1 MENTIEKGTYEI
13 IQQRLQTQ
21 RMELISRMESLNSE
35 RKKIFGAVDF
45 KLLSNVRINTEHNC
59 LARDI
64 VSVGNL
70 CLFGY
75 NVRLGLKTVL
85 EVEDVFS
92 VFQFENN
99 EFHPQNIQMIQD
111 AVFADELKNLYKFY
125 RNTQFSRFLVRENFL
140 YMIFQLSESASD
152 VKAFKWLVEKDQL
165 VYMDSRSASE
175 VRFPLQHEFEWTKA
189 TRDMQ
194 RIGKNPHISI
204 VDKVFVETVGG
215 NLTIKV
221 EDNTEDGLGIYNEDV
236 EQHDQSLDDAE
247 VHFCDLGNLV
257 LLKIKPYLE
266 RERFFIFNHRI
277 KNVVR
282 VDTLK
287 DAGILLPDQQGIIL
301 SNGYYLQTGE
311 NKIFDRVIEGVKFLR
326 KITSPNG
333 EDYLY
338 VFYEEKNHDFVILSY
353 NVIDQSVK
361 TPIFCNGYTL
371 FKNGELCYFNAENE
385 PSKNH
390 LIQIWQ
396 TPYTHEL
403 IPNEEFKNH
412 ELYKIGNK
420 PIVKAMAEI
429 QELVVLLSKEDSYN
443 GLYDDIQRKTQ
454 SIKDAY
460 FWLKNKTV
468 GLLIEPLQEIKK
480 IAITA
485 IDEFE
490 KVKQIKANTA
500 EAFQTVKTKVDK
512 ILFDTK
518 SATFDTLDA
527 YVSLLSQMRSIRG
540 EMIELKNLRYID
552 LAEVEILEQ
561 KVAERSDV
569 LSQACVQFL
578 LQDNALDFYQ
588 NQLVSITSQVN
599 ELTKVIDANALERDF
614 DTLSLQLELLI
625 DIVNNL
631 KVEDTS
637 HATKIIENISVIFSQ
652 LNQQRVALRNKKR
665 QLSEKESVADFQAQM
680 TLFEQS
686 MVNFLDLAT
695 SPEKCDEY
703 LTKLSIQLEELEG
716 RFVDFDNFIE
726 IIAQKREAIY
736 AAFESQKIS
745 LVEARNRRTS
755 SLFTSAERV
764 LKGIQSR
771 LASFATAIEI
781 NGYFASDLMVDK
793 VRNVAEQLRNLE
805 DTAKSE
811 DLENKLKV
819 LQQEALRALKD
830 KNELFET
837 GENIIKLG
845 DYRFAVNSQKLDLTL
860 VVKDQKFFYHL
871 TGTSF
876 YEEVVSEAL
885 LDYKDVWEQQLPSEN
900 AVVQRAE
907 YLAWRAF
914 LALSEADNITT
925 ELLKQTI
932 QNHLSQHYG
941 EGYVKGVH
949 DEDAL
954 TILEVLIEKK
964 QSLGLLRYDGNTR
977 TGAQLFWNFLPEE
990 QKKFYKKQLTSTS
1003 LMKQYF
1009 VDAKEPKYLI
1019 QTLSVAMK
1027 HFVEQHHLGLDF
1039 DTYEAARYLL
1049 EEQATNGFILSKPAQ
1064 QLMEAFQNDLKEKN
1078 ADWVFK
1084 DAMEPLLNHPT
1095 ELWQLT
1101 HQWVASFVE
1110 TQKKAVDS
1118 SVIAETTIFI
1128 ITQDVDI
1135 LNTNATEGNTI
1146 IQSLKSIQHDQTNHS
1161 YSFDYHTFGA
1171 RLRYFCHV
1179 TQPKF
1184 LALQKHK
1191 HQWIEVKRK
1200 EMRLHEFEPK
1210 VLTSFVRNKLI
1221 NQVYFPLIGANFAKQ
1236 MGAFGQNQRTDR
1248 SGMLLLIS
1256 PPGYGKTTLMEYVAE
1271 RLGLIFM
1278 KINGP
1283 SIGHQITSIDPAEAT
1298 NAAAKQELNKL
1309 NLAFEMSDN
1318 VMLYLDDIQ
1327 HCNPEFLQKFISLAD
1342 GQRKMD
1348 GIYNGVSKTYDL
1360 RGKRFCVV
1368 MAGNPYT
1375 ESGDKF
1381 QIPDML
1387 SNRADIYNL
1396 GDTAKNR
1403 LELFKLSLIENGLTS
1418 NNYLKALTQFGLE
1431 NLYELVDYCVNQES
1445 VLPDLEGNFATQEI
1459 EEGIQVLRK
1468 VMFIRDI
1475 VLQVNAQY
1483 IASAAMSDD
1492 YRTEPAFKLQGS
1504 YRDMNKLMSG
1514 VVPILNDEEVLQ
1526 LVLDHYQNESQMLT
1540 SDAEGNLLKL
1550 FEMINV
1556 LNETQATR
1564 WKTIKETFQKN
1575 NRFKGLGDADKM
1587 TQIIAQMSLFVD
1599 GLEGIQKALKK

>member
-1 MENTIEKGTYEI
+1 MENSIEKGTYEI

-21 RMELISRMESLNSE
+21 RTELVSRVESLNTE

-45 KLLSNVRINTEHNC
+45 KLLSNFRINTEHNC

-64 VSVGNL
+64 VSIGNL

-75 NVRLGLKTVL
+75 NVRLGLKTILDVD
-85 EVEDVFS
+85 DVFS
-92 VFQFENN
+92 VYHFQNN
-99 EFHPQNIQMIQD
+99 EFQPLTTQIIHD
-111 AVFADELKNLYKFY
+111 TVFANELNNLYKFY

-140 YMIFQLSESASD
+140 YMIFQLSESVSD
-152 VKAFKWLVEKDQL
+152 IKAFKWLIEKDQL
-165 VYMDSRSASE
+165 IYMDSRSASE

-204 VDKVFVETVGG
+204 VDKVFVETVSG

-221 EDNTEDGLGIYNEDV
+221 EDNTEDGFGIYNEEV
-236 EQHDQSLDDAE
+236 EQRDQSLDDAE
-247 VHFCDLGNLV
+247 VYFCDLGNLV

-266 RERFFIFNHRI
+266 KERYFIFNHRI

-311 NKIFDRVIEGVKFLR
+311 NKIFDRVIQGVKFLQ
-326 KITSPNG
+326 KIASPNG

-371 FKNGELCYFNAENE
+371 FANGELCYFNTEND

-396 TPYTHEL
+396 TPYTFEL

-429 QELVVLLSKEDSYN
+429 QELVVLLSKQDSYN
-443 GLYDDIQRKTQ
+443 GLYEDIQRKAQ

-460 FWLKNKTV
+460 FWLKNKSV

-480 IAITA
+480 IAVTA

-490 KVKQIKANTA
+490 KVKQIKSNTA
-500 EAFQTVKTKVDK
+500 EAFITVKTKVDK

-518 SATFDTLDA
+518 SASFDSLDA
-527 YVSLLSQMRSIRG
+527 YVNLLSQMRSIRG
-540 EMIELKNLRYID
+540 EIIELKNLRYID
-552 LAEVEILEQ
+552 IDQVTLLE
-561 KVAERSDV
+561 KNVAERADQ

-578 LQDNALDFYQ
+578 LQDNALVYYQ
-588 NQLVSITSQVN
+588 NQLIKSTGSVSD
-599 ELTKVIDANALERDF
+599 LTKVIDANALEKDF

-665 QLSEKESVADFQAQM
+665 QLSEKEAVADFQAQM

-716 RFVDFDNFIE
+716 KFVDFDNFIE
-726 IIAQKREAIY
+726 IISQKREAIY
-736 AAFESQKIS
+736 GAFESKKVS

-771 LASFATAIEI
+771 VASFTTPIEI

-793 VRNVAEQLRNLE
+793 IRNVAEQLRTLE

-830 KNELFET
+830 KNELFED

-860 VVKDQKFFYHL
+860 VVKDQKFYYHL

-876 YEEVVSEAL
+876 YELVNTDVLAHFKEVW
-885 LDYKDVWEQQLPSEN
+885 DQQLPSEN
-900 AVVQRAE
+900 KKVYRAE
-907 YLAWRAF
+907 YLAWKVF
-914 LALSEADNITT
+914 SSLNSNEVLSADVLKEA
-925 ELLKQTI
+925 I
-932 QNHLSQHYG
+932 QQHLSQNYG

-949 DEDAL
+949 DDDAL
-954 TILEVLIEKK
+954 AILEVLMDKK
-964 QSLGLLRYDGNTR
+964 NSLGLLQYDPFTR
-977 TGAQLFWNFLPEE
+977 TSAQLFWHFLPETT
-990 QKKFYKKQLTSTS
+990 KKFYKKQLVSSS

-1009 VDAKEPKYLI
+1009 VDSKEPKHLI
-1019 QTLSVAMK
+1019 EALTGAMND
-1027 HFVEQHHLGLDF
+1027 FSRQHILNLAF
-1039 DTYEAARYLL
+1039 NTNEAARYLW
-1049 EEQATNGFILSKPAQ
+1049 EEQSTAGFVISTAAQ
-1064 QLMEAFQNDLKEKN
+1064 DLMEAFLNDLRDKN
-1078 ADWVFK
+1078 ADLVFK
-1084 DAMEPLLNHPT
+1084 DAMQPLVAHPA

-1101 HQWVASFVE
+1101 RQWVVSYVE
-1110 TQKKAVDS
+1110 S
-1118 SVIAETTIFI
+1118 NSLTTDEAIISEATVFI
-1128 ITQDVDI
+1128 ITQDIDI
-1135 LNTNATEGNTI
+1135 LNRNFTEGNAQI
-1146 IQSLKSIQHDQTNHS
+1146 PSLKSIQNENADSS
-1161 YSFDYHTFGA
+1161 YYFDYHSFGY
-1171 RLRYFCHV
+1171 RLHYFCTV
-1179 TQPKF
+1179 TQPQYF
-1184 LALQKHK
+1184 ELQTLK
-1191 HQWIEVKRK
+1191 HQWIEAKRR

-1210 VLTSFVRNKLI
+1210 VLSSFVRNKLI

-1256 PPGYGKTTLMEYVAE
+1256 PPGYGKTTLMEYMAE

-1298 NAAAKQELNKL
+1298 NAAAKQELMKL

-1348 GIYNGVSKTYDL
+1348 GVYNGVSKTYDL

-1375 ESGDKF
+1375 ESGEKF

-1387 SNRADIYNL
+1387 TNRADIYNL

-1418 NNYLKALTQFGLE
+1418 NTYLKSLTQFGLE
-1431 NLYELVDYCVNQES
+1431 NLYKLVDYCINQETI
-1445 VLPDLEGNFATQEI
+1445 LPDLEGNFASQEVK
-1459 EEGIQVLRK
+1459 EGIQVLKK

-1514 VVPILNDEEVLQ
+1514 VVPILNDDEVMQ

-1540 SDAEGNLLKL
+1540 SDAEANLLKL
-1550 FEMINV
+1550 FELIGV
-1556 LNETQATR
+1556 LNDTQKER
-1564 WKTIKETFQKN
+1564 WQSIKETFLKN
-1575 NRFKGLGDADKM
+1575 NKFKGLGDADKM

-1599 GLEGIQKALKK
+1599 GLEGIKKVLDK

>member
-1 MENTIEKGTYEI
+1 MENSIEKGTYEI
-13 IQQRLQTQ
+13 IQQRLQNQ
-21 RMELISRMESLNSE
+21 RMELIARVDALNDE
-35 RKKIFGAVDF
+35 RKKIFGSVDF

-59 LARDI
+59 MARDI

-99 EFHPQNIQMIQD
+99 EFQPQSIEIIKD
-111 AVFADELKNLYKFY
+111 DVFADELKNLYKFY
-125 RNTQFSRFLVRENFL
+125 RNTQFSRFLIRENFL
-140 YMIFQLSESASD
+140 YMIFQLSESPSD
-152 VKAFKWLVEKDQL
+152 LKAFKWLIEKETL
-165 VYMDSRSASE
+165 IYMDSRSASE
-175 VRFPLQHEFEWTKA
+175 VRFPLQHEFEWIKA

-215 NLTIKV
+215 SLTIKV
-221 EDNTEDGLGIYNEDV
+221 EDNTEDGLGIYNEEV
-236 EQHDQSLDDAE
+236 NQRDQSLDDAE
-247 VHFCDLGNLV
+247 IHFCDLGNLV

-266 RERFFIFNHRI
+266 SERYFIFNHRV
-277 KNVVR
+277 KKVVR

-301 SNGYYLQTGE
+301 SNGYYLQTGD
-311 NKIFDRVIEGVKFLR
+311 NKIFDRIIEGVKFLR
-326 KITSPNG
+326 KIASPNG

-338 VFYEEKNHDFVILSY
+338 IFYEEKNHDFVILSY

-371 FKNGELCYFNAENE
+371 IKNGALCYFNTENE
-385 PSKNH
+385 PSQNH

-396 TPYTHEL
+396 TPYSQEL
-403 IPNEEFKNH
+403 IPNDAFKNH
-412 ELYKIGNK
+412 ELFKIGNK
-420 PIVKAMAEI
+420 SIVKAMAEI

-443 GLYDDIQRKTQ
+443 GLYHDIQKKTQ

-460 FWLKNKTV
+460 FWLKSKTV
-468 GLLIEPLQEIKK
+468 GLLIEPLHEIKK

-485 IDEFE
+485 LDEFE
-490 KVKQIKANTA
+490 KVKQIKSNTA
-500 EAFQTVKTKVDK
+500 TSFQNVKSKVEK
-512 ILFDTK
+512 ILFETK
-518 SATFDTLDA
+518 SASFETLNA

-540 EMIELKNLRYID
+540 EIMELKNLRYIN
-552 LAEVEILEQ
+552 LNEVAVLEQ
-561 KVAERSDV
+561 NVAERADQ
-569 LSQACVQFL
+569 LAQACVQFL
-578 LQDNALDFYQ
+578 LQDNALEYYQ
-588 NQLVSITSQVN
+588 NQLISITNQAQALS
-599 ELTKVIDANALERDF
+599 KVIDANALEKDF
-614 DTLSLQLELLI
+614 DSLSLQLELLI

-631 KVEDTS
+631 KVDDTS
-637 HATKIIENISVIFSQ
+637 HATKIIENISVIFAQ
-652 LNQQRVALRNKKR
+652 LNQYRVGLRNKKR
-665 QLSEKESVADFQAQM
+665 QLSEKELVADFQAQM

-703 LTKLSIQLEELEG
+703 LTKLSIQLEELDG
-716 RFVDFDNFIE
+716 KFVDFDQFIE

-736 AAFESQKIS
+736 TAFESQKIS
-745 LVEARNRRTS
+745 LVETRNRRTS

-771 LASFATAIEI
+771 VATFASAIEI

-830 KNELFET
+830 KKELFEE
-837 GENIIKLG
+837 GENLIKLG
-845 DYRFAVNSQKLDLTL
+845 EYRFAVNSQKLDLTL

-876 YEEVVSEAL
+876 YEEVVSEVL
-885 LDYKDVWEQQLPSEN
+885 QDYKDVWEQQLPSEN
-900 AVVQRAE
+900 TVVQRAE

-914 LALSEADNITT
+914 LALSEVSNITT
-925 ELLKQTI
+925 DVLKQTI
-932 QNHLSQHYG
+932 QKHLSDHYG

-954 TILEVLIEKK
+954 KILEILLEKK
-964 QSLGLLRYDGNTR
+964 QSLGLLRFDPNTR
-977 TGAQLFWNFLPEE
+977 TAAQLFWHFLAAE
-990 QKKFYKKQLTSTS
+990 QKLFYKKQLTSTS
-1003 LMKQYF
+1003 LMKQYY
-1009 VDAKEPKYLI
+1009 VDAKEPKHLI
-1019 QTLSVAMK
+1019 QSLAHEMTDFIQKNS
-1027 HFVEQHHLGLDF
+1027 FGLVF
-1039 DTYEAARYLL
+1039 EPQEAARYLW
-1049 EEQATNGFILSKPAQ
+1049 EEQTTTGFIISNAAKE
-1064 QLMEAFQNDLKEKN
+1064 LMEDFQNNLKEKN

-1084 DAMEPLLNHPT
+1084 DALQPLMNYPT

-1101 HQWVASFVE
+1101 YQWITSFVE
-1110 TQKKAVDS
+1110 TQKKSAALPT
-1118 SVIAETTIFI
+1118 IAEATIFI
-1128 ITQDVDI
+1128 ITQDMDV
-1135 LNTNATEGNTI
+1135 LNSNAANGNTTI
-1146 IQSLKSIQHDQTNHS
+1146 SSLKSIHHDHTDTAYH
-1161 YSFDYHTFGA
+1161 FDYHAFGHK
-1171 RLRYFCHV
+1171 LRYFCHV
-1179 TQPKF
+1179 TQSKF
-1184 LALQKHK
+1184 LALQKLK

-1221 NQVYFPLIGANFAKQ
+1221 NQVYFPWIGANFAKQ

-1348 GIYNGVSKTYDL
+1348 GVYNGVSKTYDL

-1403 LELFKLSLIENGLTS
+1403 LDLFKLSLIENGLTS
-1418 NNYLKALTQFGLE
+1418 NSYLKSLTQFGLD
-1431 NLYELVDYCVNQES
+1431 NLYKLVDYCVNQENI
-1445 VLPDLEGNFATQEI
+1445 LPELEGNFASQEV
-1459 EEGIQVLRK
+1459 EEGIQVLKK

-1475 VLQVNAQY
+1475 VMQVNAQY

-1492 YRTEPAFKLQGS
+1492 YRVEPAFKLQGS
-1504 YRDMNKLMSG
+1504 YRDMNKLMSS
-1514 VVPILNDEEVLQ
+1514 VVPILNQEEVMQ
-1526 LVLDHYQNESQMLT
+1526 LVIDHYQNESQMLT

-1550 FEMINV
+1550 YEMIGL
-1556 LNETQATR
+1556 LNETQTAR
-1564 WKTIKETFQKN
+1564 WNMIKETFLKN
-1575 NRFKGLGDADKM
+1575 NKFKGLGDADKM